1 MNLAQLLIKAART
14 HGQRPAISCG
24 HEVALAYGQLLKR
37 VAVIA
42 RNLGTRHQLK
52 AGDRVALVMTNCAEY
67 LQLLFAAWFAG
78 LAAVPINARLHP
90 RELAWILDHSGAR
103 LAFVTPDIAAN
114 VAPLAAT
121 AKSLAA
127 VIATATP
134 EYAILTQG
142 EPLHQFERVN
152 PDDLAWLFYTS
163 GTTGRPK
170 GAMLSHRNLL
180 AMTMNYLA
188 DVDPVSE
195 LDCIIHA
202 APLSHGSGLY
212 AIAHVARAANHVI
225 PASGG
230 FTPEYVLE
238 LIARWPRAT
247 FFLAPTMVNRLVE
260 CAATTHAD
268 TANLK
273 TIVYGGGP
281 MYLADMRRAL
291 SVLGPKF
298 VQIYGQGEAP
308 MTITVLPKS
317 MHIES
322 ANPHYLERLASVGI
336 ARTDVEVRVANELDE
351 PLPAGEVGEV
361 VCRGDVVM
369 AGYWRD
375 AQASADT
382 LRGGWLHTGDIGS
395 FDESGFLT
403 LKDRSKDV
411 IISGGSNIYPREVE
425 EALLANADVAE
436 VAVVGR
442 RDRRWGETV
451 VAFVVAN
458 AGVSVTPAMLDD
470 ACRERIASFKRPKEY
485 RFVDALPKNNNGKV
499 LKTDLRAL
507 LAAEA
512 DT

>member
-1 MNLAQLLIKAART
+1 MNLAQLLIKAARM
-14 HGQRPAISCG
+14 HARRPAISSG
-24 HEVALAYGQLLKR
+24 HEVVLSYGQMLER

-42 RNLGTRHQLK
+42 HNLRTRHRLQ
-52 AGDRVALVMTNCAEY
+52 AGDRVALVMTNCTGY
-67 LQLLFAAWFAG
+67 LQLLFATWFAG

-90 RELAWILDHSGAR
+90 RELAWILEHSGAR
-103 LAFVTPDIAAN
+103 LAFVTPDIAAA
-114 VAPLAAT
+114 VTPLAGASQ
-121 AKSLAA
+121 SLAA
-127 VIATATP
+127 MIATDTQ
-134 EYAILTQG
+134 EYAALTQG
-142 EPLHQFERVN
+142 AALTQCACVN

-188 DVDPVSE
+188 DVDPISE

-212 AIAHVARAANHVI
+212 AIAHIAKAANQVI
-225 PASGG
+225 PAGGG
-230 FTPEYVLE
+230 FAAESVLG
-238 LIARWPRAT
+238 LIARWPGAT
-247 FFLAPTMVNRLVE
+247 LFLAPTMVSGIVE

-291 SVLGPKF
+291 SVLGRKF

-308 MTITVLPKS
+308 MTITVLPKTV
-317 MHIES
+317 HIES
-322 ANPHYLERLASVGI
+322 ANADCAARLASVGI
-336 ARTDVEVRVANELDE
+336 ARTDVEVRVVNELDE
-351 PLPAGEVGEV
+351 PVPAGEVGEV

-375 AQASADT
+375 PQASAET
-382 LRGGWLHTGDIGS
+382 LRGGWLHTGDVGS
-395 FDESGFLT
+395 FDEYGFLT

-425 EALLANADVAE
+425 EALLAHAGVAE
-436 VAVVGR
+436 VSVVGK
-442 RDRRWGETV
+442 RDHKWGETV
-451 VAFVVAN
+451 VAFVVAKPGITLT
-458 AGVSVTPAMLDD
+458 AAELDE
-470 ACRERIASFKRPKEY
+470 ACRERIARFKRPREY
-485 RFVDALPKNNNGKV
+485 RFVDSLPRNNYGKV
-499 LKTDLRAL
+499 LKTDLRNL
-507 LAAEA
+507 LAAPA
-512 DT
+512 GT

>member
-1 MNLAQLLIKAART
+1 MNLAHLLIKAART
-14 HGQRPAISCG
+14 HGQRPAISRG
-24 HEVALAYGQLLKR
+24 HEVLLSYAHLAER

-42 RNLGTRHQLK
+42 RNLREDHGLK

-67 LQLLFAAWFAG
+67 FELLFAAWFAG

-103 LAFVTPDIAAN
+103 LAFVTPELAAA
-114 VAPLAAT
+114 VIPLAAT
-121 AKSLAA
+121 TESLAA
-127 VIATATP
+127 VISTDGP
-134 EYAILTQG
+134 EYIKLTHGAPLAQC
-142 EPLHQFERVN
+142 EPIK

-180 AMTMNYLA
+180 SMTMNYLA
-188 DVDPVSE
+188 DEDTNSE
-195 LDCIIHA
+195 LDCMIHA

-212 AIAHVARAANHVI
+212 AIPHVARAANHVI

-230 FTPEYVLE
+230 FAPDDVLA
-238 LIARWPRAT
+238 LIARWPGAT

-260 CAATTHAD
+260 HAAKGAD

-291 SVLGPKF
+291 AVLGPKF

-308 MTITVLPKS
+308 MTITVLAKTLHAAS
-317 MHIES
+317 EN
-322 ANPHYLERLASVGI
+322 ANYLERLASVGV
-336 ARTDVEVRVANELDE
+336 ARTDVEVRVINERDE
-351 PLPAGEVGEV
+351 PMDPGETGEV

-375 AQASADT
+375 RQASADT
-382 LRGGWLHTGDIGS
+382 LRGGWLHTGDVGS
-395 FDESGFLT
+395 FDECGFLT

-425 EALLANADVAE
+425 EALLAHAGVSE

-442 RDRRWGETV
+442 RDSQWGEAV
-451 VAFVVAN
+451 VAFVVTEP
-458 AGVSVTPAMLDD
+458 GITLTPAALDQ
-470 ACRERIASFKRPKEY
+470 ACRERIARFKHPKEY
-485 RFVDALPKNNNGKV
+485 RFVESLPKNNNGKV
-499 LKTDLRAL
+499 LKTELRAL
-507 LAAEA
+507 LA
-512 DT
+512 